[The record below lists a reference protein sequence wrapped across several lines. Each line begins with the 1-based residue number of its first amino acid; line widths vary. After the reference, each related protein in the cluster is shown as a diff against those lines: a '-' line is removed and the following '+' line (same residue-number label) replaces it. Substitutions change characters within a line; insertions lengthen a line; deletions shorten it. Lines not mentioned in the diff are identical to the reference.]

1 MTKLPFTTEA
11 NLTLKK
17 YGLDLSSLNDC
28 ALCTFEPGEVI
39 LNQGKSVENVFIV
52 LQGKVKVCMLAA
64 NGKDLTLCYYIDSG
78 ILGDIEF
85 MQDNKSASATSIAAI
100 PSVCIRIPVGL
111 NEENLTHNIV
121 FMNLLARGL
130 STKLLNSSHAHITS
144 ALYTGE
150 ERLCSFILMA
160 EHNGVFTD
168 ILADVSRSIGISYR
182 HIFRVLNNMC
192 QSKVL
197 EKTESGYVVL
207 DRQYLKERCARM

>member
-1 MTKLPFTTEA
+1 MTKLQLTTEA
-11 NLTLKK
+11 NSILKK
-17 YGLDLSSLNDC
+17 YGLDVRSLNNC
-28 ALCTFEPGEVI
+28 ALYTFDPGELI
-39 LNQGKSVENVFIV
+39 LSQGEAVENVFIV

-85 MQDNKSASATSIAAI
+85 MQDDKSASATSIAAI
-100 PSVCIRIPVGL
+100 LSVCISIPL
-111 NEENLTHNIV
+111 RSNEEYLTHNNV

-130 STKLLNSSHAHITS
+130 STKLLKSSNAHITS

-150 ERLCSFILMA
+150 ERLCSYILMA

-182 HIFRVLNNMC
+182 HIFRVLNDMC
-192 QSKVL
+192 QTKVL
-197 EKTESGYVVL
+197 EKTASGYVVL
-207 DRQYLKERCARM
+207 DRQYLKKRCAWM